1 MKAIQLCPDSKYYKK
16 YFLLAEI
23 TKPLIAIECYNK
35 GIELICDQIE
45 DCIDI
50 QKAQKLNSDL
60 VQAYCGLAEI
70 YQTDLV

>member
-50 QKAQKLNSDL
+50 QKA
-60 VQAYCGLAEI
+60 
-70 YQTDLV
+70 